1 MIHGDSSPQALPR
14 PLKDWSAAERA
25 GIRGV
30 ITDIDD
36 TLTCDGRLMTES
48 LQALQ
53 ALHAAGMP
61 VIAVTGRP
69 VGWSLPWLTGDGHL
83 PAWPLLGIVA
93 ENGAVALQGA
103 PMGQV
108 RRWYRDDHTT
118 RQAHFTLLQA
128 ALADVL
134 THVPGAQPATD
145 SAGRETDIA
154 IDHSEHHHLTSAQIA
169 SVVQRL
175 QTHGLRTTVSSI
187 HINAWLG
194 HHNKWVG
201 ACWAA
206 HTWLGCDLAKD
217 MAQWVYVGDSSND
230 EVMFEHM
237 PHSVGVAN
245 VARFLPQ
252 LQHAPRY
259 VCQKERGAG
268 FAELALALLKPR

>member
-53 ALHAAGMP
+53 ALQAAGLP

-69 VGWSLPWLTGDGHL
+69 VGWSLPWLTGDAHS

-93 ENGAVALQGA
+93 ENGAVALQGT
-103 PMGQV
+103 PDGQV

-128 ALADVL
+128 ALADVMA
-134 THVPGAQPATD
+134 HVPGAQPATD